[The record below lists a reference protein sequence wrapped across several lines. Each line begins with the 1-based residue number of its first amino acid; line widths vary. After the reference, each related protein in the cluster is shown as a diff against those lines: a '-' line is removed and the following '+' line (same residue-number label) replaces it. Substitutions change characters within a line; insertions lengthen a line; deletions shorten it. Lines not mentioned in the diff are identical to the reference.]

1 MLRLTLTQMRRSTGR
16 LLAAGLAIMLGTA
29 FIAATLL
36 GTAVIRDTT
45 YSAVTAEIADADVV
59 IGSGDELLTPD
70 QLGDVR
76 ALPDVAV
83 ADGQVSL
90 FGSLVAGGRQDWGDV
105 RTVGSPGLSADT
117 LHEGVLPTG
126 RGEVALNASSADR
139 LEVEVGDTL
148 TMSTEIFLPAPAGAE
163 DVPGYV
169 DDELTVVGILENPSA
184 LIGFGSTVLVTPAQR
199 DAWLDE
205 TGRELAFE
213 QILVRAADGAA
224 PAAVAADVAAE
235 LPTASVR
242 TGEEY
247 AQQALQDLTGQAYVL
262 TAVILAFGALAMFVA
277 AIVITNTF
285 QVLVA
290 QRTHTLALLRAVGAT
305 KRQVRRSVLTEA
317 LLLGVLAGVAG
328 LALGTALAQGALWV
342 LGAQDLPFPIPTSV
356 TVTPAAVVV
365 PVVTGAVV
373 TVLAALSPARAAT
386 VVSPLAALRPPQPP
400 DPRGASRLRLVAS
413 LVLVLGGG
421 AMVAAAPLLART
433 GSLDE
438 ETAVLG
444 GLALGIGGGIVSFA
458 GVMLGMVFV
467 VPTVVRALGGL
478 ARRVGGGTPARIAT
492 ANAVRN
498 PRRTAA
504 TATALVIGV
513 TLVALMSTGAVSAR
527 ASLDAMLRSQFPVD
541 LVVTSSAWDP
551 QTERTRELTPTQL
564 ETVERTE
571 NVAETLGVAEAR
583 ATFPTA
589 NGEVE
594 VEISLVDPQAAE
606 SVMRDDSVLEGLTD
620 DTLLVGSAW
629 ARTTGLTDGQTATV
643 GDAELTVVV
652 GGTGSWAYAPLAQR
666 DAIDPE
672 APVAELWVR
681 LTGTDQGA
689 TITAVADRLTE
700 AQAAAAVGDPDALY
714 DTPYVDGP
722 AAQREIFE
730 QVVNTLLAIV
740 VGLLAVAVVIA
751 LIGVANTLSL
761 SVIER
766 RRESA
771 LLRAMGL
778 TRGQLRRMLA
788 VEGVFLALAGVLIG
802 AVLGLLYGWAGTAV
816 LLGRSGELALAVPWG
831 YLAAIVGVAL
841 LAGLAASVLPA
852 RSAVRTPPVAAL
864 AAE

>member
-16 LLAAGLAIMLGTA
+16 LFAAGLAIMLGTA

-45 YSAVTAEIADADVV
+45 YGAVTADIADADVV
-59 IGSGDELLTPD
+59 VPAGVELVTPEQLDE
-70 QLGDVR
+70 VR
-76 ALPDVAV
+76 ALPGVAV
-83 ADGQVSL
+83 ADGHL
-90 FGSLVAGGRQDWGDV
+90 AIFGSIVSGGRQDWASV
-105 RTVGSPGLSADT
+105 ESVGSPGLSGAT
-117 LHEGVLPTG
+117 LVDGALPTAQ
-126 RGEVALNASSADR
+126 GEAAISASSAER
-139 LEVEVGDTL
+139 LEVGLGDTVDI
-148 TMSTEIFLPAPAGAE
+148 SADVYLPAPAGAE
-163 DVPGYV
+163 ESNAVTE
-169 DDELTVVGILENPSA
+169 DEITVVGLLQDPSP
-184 LIGFGSTVLVTPAQR
+184 LVGGSAAVLVTEAQR
-199 DAWLDE
+199 DAWVAE
-205 TGRELAFE
+205 TDRDLAFDE
-213 QILVRAADGAA
+213 LLVRAADGTTPEAL
-224 PAAVAADVAAE
+224 AADVADV
-235 LPTASVR
+235 LPEATVF
-242 TGEEY
+242 TGESFAE
-247 AQQALQDLTGQAYVL
+247 QRLQDLTGQAYVL
-262 TAVILAFGALAMFVA
+262 SAVILAFGALAMVVA

-317 LLLGVLAGVAG
+317 LILGVVAGVAG
-328 LALGTALAQGALWV
+328 LLLGTGLAQGALWV
-342 LGAQDLPFPIPTSV
+342 LGTQDLPFAVPGSV
-356 TVTPAAVVV
+356 TITAAAVIV

-400 DPRGASRLRLVAS
+400 DPRGASRLRVIAS
-413 LVLVLGGG
+413 ILLIVVGG
-421 AMVAAAPLLART
+421 AMVAVAPVLSASDI
-433 GSLDE
+433 GE
-438 ETAVLG
+438 EDALLG
-444 GLALGIGGGIVSFA
+444 GLTLGLLGGVVSFA

-467 VPTVVRALGGL
+467 VPSVVRALG
-478 ARRVGGGTPARIAT
+478 AATRRLGGGTPSRIAT

-527 ASLDAMLRSQFPVD
+527 ASLDAMLRSEFPVD
-541 LVVTSSAWDP
+541 LTVTSSAWDP
-551 QTERTRELTPTQL
+551 ETGRALSLTDAQR

-571 NVAETLGVAEAR
+571 NVAETLEVRDAVVILQ
-583 ATFPTA
+583 TSQ
-589 NGEVE
+589 GEVE
-594 VEISLVDPQAAE
+594 TSVNLVDRDAAE
-606 SVMRDDSVLEGLTD
+606 DVMRDASTFEGLES
-620 DTLLVGSAW
+620 DTLLVGSSW
-629 ARTTGLTDGQTATV
+629 AKYVGVTDGQELAL

-652 GGTGSWAYAPLAQR
+652 GGSGDWAYAPAELGE
-666 DAIDPE
+666 AIDPE
-672 APVAELWVR
+672 APVTELWAR
-681 LTGTDQGA
+681 LSGGEHSE
-689 TITAVADRLTE
+689 TITAVTDRLTE
-700 AQAAAAVGDPDALY
+700 AQSAAGVDDPDAMY
-714 DTPYVDGP
+714 NTPYVDGP

-730 QVVNTLLAIV
+730 QVINTLLAIV

-802 AVLGLLYGWAGTAV
+802 AVLGLVYGWAGTAV
-816 LLGRSGELALAVPWG
+816 LLGPSGELELAVPWA
-831 YLAAIVGVAL
+831 YLGAIVVVAL

>member
-16 LLAAGLAIMLGTA
+16 LLAAGLAIVLGTA

-45 YSAVTAEIADADVV
+45 YGAVTADIADADVV
-59 IGSGDELLTPD
+59 VPAGAELITPD
-70 QLGDVR
+70 QLDEVR
-76 ALPDVAV
+76 ALPGVTV
-83 ADGQVSL
+83 ADGHL
-90 FGSLVAGGRQDWGDV
+90 TIFGSLVAGGRQDWSSV
-105 RTVGSPGLSADT
+105 ETVGSPGLSGAT
-117 LHEGVLPTG
+117 LLDGAFPTAP
-126 RGEVALNASSADR
+126 GETALSASSAER
-139 LEVEVGDTL
+139 LEIGLGDTL
-148 TMSTEIFLPAPAGAE
+148 TLSADVYLPAPAGVE
-163 DVPGYV
+163 ETNPVTE
-169 DDELTVVGILENPSA
+169 DELTVVGLLQDPSPLVGA
-184 LIGFGSTVLVTPAQR
+184 GSTVLVTEAQR
-199 DAWLDE
+199 DAWVGATD
-205 TGRELAFE
+205 RALAFDE
-213 QILVRAADGAA
+213 VLVRAADGVS
-224 PAAVAADVAAE
+224 PEVLAADVAE
-235 LPTASVR
+235 VLPEASVY
-242 TGEEY
+242 TGESF
-247 AQQALQDLTGQAYVL
+247 AQQRLEELTGQAYVL
-262 TAVILAFGALAMFVA
+262 SAVILAFGALAMFVA

-317 LLLGVLAGVAG
+317 LILGVVAGVGG
-328 LALGTALAQGALWV
+328 LLLGTALAQGALWV
-342 LGAQDLPFPIPTSV
+342 LGAQDLPFAIPESV
-356 TVTPAAVVV
+356 SITPAAVIV
-365 PVVTGAVV
+365 PVVTGALV

-400 DPRGASRLRLVAS
+400 DPRGASRRRVVAS
-413 LVLVLGGG
+413 LLLIVTGGV
-421 AMVAAAPLLART
+421 MVAVAPFLAASDL
-433 GSLDE
+433 GE
-438 ETAVLG
+438 ETALLG
-444 GLALGIGGGIVSFA
+444 GLALGILGGFVSFA

-467 VPTVVRALGGL
+467 VPSVVRTLGAV
-478 ARRVGGGTPARIAT
+478 ARRLGGGTPARIAT

-527 ASLDAMLRSQFPVD
+527 ASLDAMLRSEFPVD

-551 QTERTRELTPTQL
+551 ETGRAGALTPAQL

-571 NVAETLGVAEAR
+571 NVAETFEVSEAVV
-583 ATFPTA
+583 TFPTPD
-589 NGEVE
+589 GEIETTV
-594 VEISLVDPQAAE
+594 SLIDKEAAE
-606 SVMRDDSVLEGLTD
+606 GVVLDESLLEGLGSN
-620 DTLLVGSAW
+620 TLLVGSGW
-629 ARTTGLTDGQTATV
+629 ARTAGVTDGQSLTL
-643 GDAELTVVV
+643 GGAELTVSVD
-652 GGTGSWAYAPLAQR
+652 GPGDWAYAPAGLR
-666 DAIDPE
+666 EAIAPD
-672 APVAELWVR
+672 APVTELWAR
-681 LTGTDQGA
+681 LSGSEHAA
-689 TITAVADRLTE
+689 TITAVSDRLTE
-700 AQAAAAVGDPDALY
+700 AQSAAGNDDPDAMY
-714 DTPYVDGP
+714 STPYVDGP
-722 AAQREIFE
+722 AAQREVFE
-730 QVVNTLLAIV
+730 QVINTLLAIV

-816 LLGRSGELALAVPWG
+816 LLGPSGELELAVPWTH
-831 YLAAIVGVAL
+831 LAAIVVVAL